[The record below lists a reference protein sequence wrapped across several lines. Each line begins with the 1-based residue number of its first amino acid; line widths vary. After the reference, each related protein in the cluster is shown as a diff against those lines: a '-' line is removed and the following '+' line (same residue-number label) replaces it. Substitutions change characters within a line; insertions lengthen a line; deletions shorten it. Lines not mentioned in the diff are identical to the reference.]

1 VQADLINAK
10 KRAETLSRK
19 LALFVD
25 LVATEAPRV
34 AADPDEAK

>member
-34 AADPDEAK
+34 AENDEAK